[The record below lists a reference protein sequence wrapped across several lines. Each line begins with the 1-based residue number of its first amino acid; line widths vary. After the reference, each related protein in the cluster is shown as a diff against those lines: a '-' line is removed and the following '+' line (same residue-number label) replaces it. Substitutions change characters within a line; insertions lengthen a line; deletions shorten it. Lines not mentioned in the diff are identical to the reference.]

1 MTMKSIPN
9 DLVPPITERRSSV
22 RKQLALRISLYYD
35 RLGLISCKTRDLSL
49 EGALLDTGG
58 IRLTGDARVEIVIT
72 DLMLDFADPI
82 RVSADVS
89 RVNESLAA
97 LTFRNLEIGAFR
109 RLKAILSR
117 HP

>member
-72 DLMLDFADPI
+72 DLMLDFDQLNALIGTP
-82 RVSADVS
+82 
-89 RVNESLAA
+89 ELLARGTRYDA
-97 LTFRNLEIGAFR
+97 
-109 RLKAILSR
+109 
-117 HP
+117 